1 MKQNL
6 YDPSLLRPADDLLIK
21 VERRGR
27 CARREDPEQILMIV
41 KSVEFYL
48 NQQTNKQINTIF
60 LSQLIIVEI
69 SWVPILR
76 VSKVFFFGKFPN

>member
-48 NQQTNKQINTIF
+48 NQETNK
-60 LSQLIIVEI
+60 
-69 SWVPILR
+69 
-76 VSKVFFFGKFPN
+76 

>member
-27 CARREDPEQILMIV
+27 CARQEDPEQILMIF
-41 KSVEFYL
+41 KSVKFYL
-48 NQQTNKQINTIF
+48 NQQTNKHYIPITTYNSRDFSGSDTQSFQSF
-60 LSQLIIVEI
+60 LF
-69 SWVPILR
+69 W
-76 VSKVFFFGKFPN
+76 